1 MHYAS
6 RILTLAVAS
15 TLAALSG
22 LIGAVLTLTP
32 LAASAQ
38 NAPLSHVAN
47 PGVYKVLDENDQFR
61 VVLATWKPGQR
72 DGFHSHPAN
81 ATYALTACNAR
92 LYGPDN
98 KVLGEAQRAAGSVVL
113 QAPIPSHSFENV
125 GTSDCQILIVERK

>member
-1 MHYAS
+1 MNS
-6 RILTLAVAS
+6 CRRTN
-15 TLAALSG
+15 ALLGCTG

-32 LAASAQ
+32 LGASAQ

-47 PGVYKVLDENDQFR
+47 PGVYKVLAENDQFR

-72 DGFHSHPAN
+72 DEFHSHPAN

-98 KVLGEAQRAAGSVVL
+98 KVVGEAQRTPGSVVL
-113 QAPIPSHSFENV
+113 QAPIPSHSFENA